1 MVKATY
7 HYTCG
12 CGFTATSEAAAKQHV
27 EETGHKL
34 DIKGMMVPQEIE

>member
-12 CGFTATSEAAAKQHV
+12 CGFTATNEETAKQHV
-27 EETGHKL
+27 EETKHKL
-34 DIKGMMVPQEIE
+34 DIKGMMVP